1 MLSSGKF
8 DALSDLGFIIFLEI
22 RQILHLFEEEIANCI
37 MGWLTKILKG
47 SSHKISKGQYHG
59 KYEDDTIWEGPPTS
73 ADQLSDFDKEELDR
87 AIALSIAEQDEKG
100 KKVVDDDSQLDEDE
114 QLAKALQESWN
125 VDSPPQSPPPSSPPP
140 PQSPLLLNHLPLLL
154 HLRRDHLHL
163 DHLDMIMEVSYLL
176 TRSSILL
183 QCTDS
188 LSTDRRLVQSKWKG
202 LDIWIGLT
210 LIILKICAGC
220 NSEIGHG
227 RYLSCMGAVWHP
239 ECFRCHACSQ
249 PISDYEFS
257 MSDNRPYH
265 KACYKDLH
273 HPKCDVCKNFIPTN
287 AAGLIE
293 YRAHPFWHQ
302 KYCPAHE
309 HDGTPRCCSCERME
323 PVDARFL
330 ILDDGRKLCLECLDS
345 SIMDTHECQPLY
357 LEIQEFYEG
366 LNMKVEQQIPLL
378 LVERQALNE
387 AMEGEKNGHHHMPE
401 TRGLCLSEEQTVSTI
416 LRRPRIG
423 GYRILDMF
431 TEPCRLVRHCE
442 VTAIL
447 ILYGLP
453 RLLTGS
459 ILAHE
464 MMHAWL
470 RLKGYPSLSPE
481 VEEGICQV
489 LAHMWLDSEIVAG
502 SGSNVASTSSSS
514 SSSSSTPSSS
524 GSSKKGKR
532 SEFEKKL
539 GDFFKHQ
546 IESDTS
552 AAYGGGFRE
561 GNKAVLKYGLKRTLD
576 HIRLTGTFPC

>member
-1 MLSSGKF
+1 
-8 DALSDLGFIIFLEI
+8 
-22 RQILHLFEEEIANCI
+22 
-37 MGWLTKILKG
+37 MGWLTKIFRG
-47 SSHKISKGQYHG
+47 SSHNVSKGQYHG

-73 ADQLSDFDKEELDR
+73 TEAWSDFEKEDIDR
-87 AIALSIAEQDEKG
+87 AIALSIAEDEKG
-100 KKVVDDDSQLDEDE
+100 KKVIDSESHLEEDE
-114 QLAKALQESWN
+114 QFARALQESLN
-125 VDSPPQSPPPSSPPP
+125 AESPPQSPPLSSPPRAPPPRSP
-140 PQSPLLLNHLPLLL
+140 PQLLSPRSPPRLLPPRSPRYNDGSFFPPNPFLYLPGY
-154 HLRRDHLHL
+154 R
-163 DHLDMIMEVSYLL
+163 
-176 TRSSILL
+176 
-183 QCTDS
+183 
-188 LSTDRRLVQSKWKG
+188 
-202 LDIWIGLT
+202 
-210 LIILKICAGC
+210 ICAGC

-239 ECFRCHACSQ
+239 DCFCCNACNQ

-257 MSDNRPYH
+257 MFSNRPYH
-265 KACYKDLH
+265 KSCYKDLH
-273 HPKCDVCKNFIPTN
+273 HPKCDVCKKFIPTN
-287 AAGLIE
+287 VAGLIE

-302 KYCPAHE
+302 KYCPSHE
-309 HDGTPRCCSCERME
+309 NDGTPRCCSCERME
-323 PVDARFL
+323 PVDARYL

-401 TRGLCLSEEQTVSTI
+401 TRGLCLSEEQTISTI

-423 GYRILDMF
+423 GHRIIDMF
-431 TEPCRLVRHCE
+431 TEPYRLVRRCE

-470 RLKGYPSLSPE
+470 RLKGYPNLSPD

-502 SGSNVASTSSSS
+502 SGRDMASTSSSS
-514 SSSSSTPSSS
+514 GASSSSSSPSSS
-524 GSSKKGKR
+524 SSSSKKGKR
-532 SEFEKKL
+532 SQFEKKL
-539 GDFFKHQ
+539 GEFFKHQ

-552 AAYGGGFRE
+552 AAYGDGFRQ
-561 GNKAVLKYGLKRTLD
+561 GNKSVLEFDLKRTLD
-576 HIRLTGTFPC
+576 HIRLTGSFPC

>member
-1 MLSSGKF
+1 
-8 DALSDLGFIIFLEI
+8 
-22 RQILHLFEEEIANCI
+22 

-47 SSHKISKGQYHG
+47 SSHKISEGQYHG
-59 KYEDDTIWEGPPTS
+59 KYEHDTIFEEPSNSVDEW
-73 ADQLSDFDKEELDR
+73 SDFEKEELDR
-87 AIALSIAEQDEKG
+87 AIALSIVDEDDKG
-100 KKVVDDDSQLDEDE
+100 KKVIDNESQLDEDE
-114 QLAKALQESWN
+114 QLAKALQESLN
-125 VDSPPQSPPPSSPPP
+125 VESPPPSPPP
-140 PQSPLLLNHLPLLL
+140 RPPQYDSGSFLSPYPFYYPSGF
-154 HLRRDHLHL
+154 R
-163 DHLDMIMEVSYLL
+163 
-176 TRSSILL
+176 
-183 QCTDS
+183 
-188 LSTDRRLVQSKWKG
+188 
-202 LDIWIGLT
+202 
-210 LIILKICAGC
+210 ICAGC

-227 RYLSCMGAVWHP
+227 RYLNCMGAVWHP
-239 ECFRCHACSQ
+239 ECFCCHACNQ

-257 MSDNRPYH
+257 MSDNRPFH
-265 KACYKDLH
+265 KSCYKDLH

-302 KYCPAHE
+302 KYCPSHE
-309 HDGTPRCCSCERME
+309 NDGTPRCCSCERME
-323 PVDARFL
+323 PVDARYL

-366 LNMKVEQQIPLL
+366 LIMKVEQQIPLL

-416 LRRPRIG
+416 LKRPRIG
-423 GYRILDMF
+423 GYRIIDMF
-431 TEPCRLVRHCE
+431 TEPYRLVRRCE

-470 RLKGYPSLSPE
+470 RLKGYPNLSPD

-489 LAHMWLDSEIVAG
+489 LAHMWLDSEIIAG
-502 SGSNVASTSSSS
+502 SSSSTMAPSSSS
-514 SSSSSTPSSS
+514 SSSASTSSASS

-532 SEFEKKL
+532 SDFEKKL
-539 GDFFKHQ
+539 GEFFKHQ

-552 AAYGGGFRE
+552 VAYGDGFRE
-561 GNKAVLKYGLKRTLD
+561 GNKAVLKYGLRRTLD
-576 HIRLTGTFPC
+576 HIRLTGSFP